1 LCVVISTSCYG
12 GGVHPK
18 INMIAPDI
26 VASVSIG
33 YSLILSAIGG
43 ILICVGGV
51 LFYVAATRS
60 SQ

>member
-18 INMIAPDI
+18 INMNAAGI

-33 YSLILSAIGG
+33 YSLISSAIGG

-51 LFYVAATRS
+51 LFYVAGTRS